1 MYIDNPK
8 INIEIYEWK
17 SLTNKKKHIISDI
30 YQDDQIDIAVKKILN
45 HLQYNNIYIWI
56 DNEII
61 EFNISEELN
70 NINPFLYD
78 HTNGPKKKL
87 IFTDKQGLFIYS
99 KINLVNIET
108 FKDNKEIL
116 NVFFKYKRPQININE
131 KTLNDLYNQ
140 TETNTIQSAII
151 TFYEFDTT
159 IKLDKTLKY
168 YYRNNTYDYDILFW
182 VYDNYN
188 KHITVKNTKN
198 YSDIIKDLNNT
209 IYDNEQLIIIKYF
222 PDSLKYYYKISI
234 NYNGYIN
241 VKFYLGNKSKYS
253 IEKVL
258 KLKSEITKIFKDISE
273 FNDVSLRSQLSLKA
287 NNFSKEL
294 FIKNS
299 SKIYNF
305 INTQDNFYIYNR
317 TSNNTQSYDITTYI
331 KELYNTFKPT
341 PEEIVSIL
349 LPQIDKK
356 ELSTKELLI
365 LVNNVIS
372 DEEINLTKTKKIYF
386 TQKTFFTINKTD
398 SYKITISVNNIKSIL
413 ELSYFNFW
421 LSKIT
426 YNNSKQLKKPDKK
439 PISSSSSSSKVA
451 SDSSDNSLKSFDSNE
466 SLSGGV
472 PDKNTKIRQLN
483 TLKILDPDLFNE
495 SYNTKTYAQT
505 CQGNRQPMGL
515 TNEKFEKYKQNV
527 DNHLVINK
535 NTYFCPRY
543 WCPISEKPII
553 DKNKDTCDNP
563 DEIPIDIYSTKAGTF
578 NKPDEPRFVAYYNEN
593 YLKPCCYIKNK
604 QVIIKEE
611 IPNPPTI
618 SNKSKIDKTIDK
630 TIDNNSASNTHIY
643 TVYNREIPNKRYG
656 ILPSSILEI
665 IDDNSAGLV
674 CSKKL
679 KSKLCSFRTGIPNKN
694 KDLMDI
700 LTFLLNYDNR
710 EDLVKA
716 IYNKLDLI
724 KFISLENGYIA
735 REFMKLA
742 IYKNQRKISQKIFK
756 RNFDIK
762 INEKSLKNIQFAFN
776 EFIDYLRHQKVLNPH
791 YLYSVIAL
799 TLNYNLYIWKSKNE
813 NNFTFVLPLYV
824 SYNDIKLLSGTEKAI
839 NIFFNSE
846 INMFEPIV
854 LKSTNNI
861 KYTFDFTTK
870 NINLENESSID
881 FTILDKI
888 LEYITLNK
896 FGYKIKIVLLNSN
909 LTVNHFVLDNN
920 AIIKC
925 KLIEPILLNKL
936 FEIIECREIQ
946 LYDEF
951 MYQDFEK
958 NYNLTNITG
967 FEIIHNNLKQQL
979 FNNTIITYNKNVQLT
994 SEKNNILTDVDHIY
1008 KNNITDSIFQNEIE
1022 NHKNINDW
1030 YNSFDFNNTFM
1041 TDKITYNKGNYSF
1054 SNKAI
1059 NQYITFF
1066 DNKYKTNI
1074 INNDLNTITQ
1084 SNSIIPDLNTI
1095 DFTKGNIQKLPSK
1108 WNSYNFYYVNS
1119 NNYTNNSI
1127 FEFIIN
1133 IMQIDKT
1140 DDIKKLGID
1149 NIKKAFGSY
1158 DGFILLCYLINYK
1171 TIICNDLKV
1180 SLNTQIQIIYDKF
1193 YKLNNI
1199 KKEEFINNIIPKFE
1213 TSEIHLYSIAELLD
1227 IVIIVIHHRTY
1238 ALLNKSTEKPKRNS
1252 IEDIGE
1258 SCSLFIN
1265 NKLKN
1270 SNYDKYPLIIIYSDE
1285 KRLYFVDKQYYKEII
1300 KAPNNIKEIIK
1311 YKLKTLKKTI

>member
-8 INIEIYEWK
+8 IDIEIYEWTT
-17 SLTNKKKHIISDI
+17 SINKKKHIISDI
-30 YQDDQIDIAVKKILN
+30 YRDDQIDIAVRKILN
-45 HLQYNNIYIWI
+45 FLQYDNIYLWI

-61 EFNISEELN
+61 EFNTSEELN

-78 HTNGPKKKL
+78 HTNGPKNKL
-87 IFTDKQGLFIYS
+87 IFTDKKGLFLYS

-108 FKDNKEIL
+108 FKSNKEIL
-116 NVFFKYKRPQININE
+116 NIFFKYQRPQININE
-131 KTLNDLYNQ
+131 KTLNELYNQ

-151 TFYEFDTT
+151 TFYEFDKT
-159 IKLDKTLKY
+159 ISLDKTLKY
-168 YYRNNTYDYDILFW
+168 YYRNNKYEYDVLFW

-188 KHITVKNTKN
+188 KHITVKNIKN
-198 YSDIIKDLNNT
+198 YSIIINDLNNT
-209 IYDNEQLIIIKYF
+209 KYDNEQLIIIKYF
-222 PDSLKYYYKISI
+222 SDSLKYYYKITI
-234 NYNGYIN
+234 HCNGYIN

-258 KLKSEITKIFKDISE
+258 KLKTDITKLFKDIRE
-273 FNDVSLRSQLSLKA
+273 FNDVSLKSQISLKA

-299 SKIYNF
+299 SRIYNF

-317 TSNNTQSYDITTYI
+317 TSNNTQSYDINTYI
-331 KELYNTFKPT
+331 KELYNTFKPS

-356 ELSTKELLI
+356 ELSAKELLI

-398 SYKITISVNNIKSIL
+398 TYKITITVNNIKSIL
-413 ELSYFNFW
+413 ELGYFNFW

-439 PISSSSSSSKVA
+439 PISSSSSSSSSKIT

-472 PDKNTKIRQLN
+472 PYKNTKIKQLN

-527 DNHLVINK
+527 DNYLVINK

-553 DKNKDTCDNP
+553 DKNKETCGNP
-563 DEIPIDIYSTKAGTF
+563 DETPIDIYSTKAGTF
-578 NKPDEPRFVAYYNEN
+578 NKSDEPRYVAYYNQN

-604 QVIIKEE
+604 QVVIKED
-611 IPNPPTI
+611 NPPTTI
-618 SNKSKIDKTIDK
+618 SNQATTNKT
-630 TIDNNSASNTHIY
+630 TDNNSASNIHIY
-643 TVYNREIPNKRYG
+643 TVYNREIPDKRYG
-656 ILPSSILEI
+656 ILPPSILEI
-665 IDDNSAGLV
+665 INDNSAGLV

-679 KSKLCSFRTGIPNKN
+679 KSKLCAFRTGIPNKN

-700 LTFLLNYDNR
+700 LTFLLNYETRD
-710 EDLVKA
+710 DLVKA
-716 IYNKLDLI
+716 IYNKLDLV

-756 RNFDIK
+756 RNYDIK

-776 EFIDYLRHQKVLNPH
+776 EFIDYLRYQKVLNPH

-799 TLNYNLYIWKSKNE
+799 TLQYNLYIWKSKNE
-813 NNFTFVLPLYV
+813 NNFTFLLPLYV

-839 NIFFNSE
+839 NIFFNTE

-861 KYTFDFTTK
+861 QYTFDFTKK
-870 NINLENESSID
+870 NVRLENESSID
-881 FTILDKI
+881 FTILDKL

-896 FGYKIKIVLLNSN
+896 FGYKIKIVLLNNN

-951 MYQDFEK
+951 MYNDFEK
-958 NYNLTNITG
+958 NYNLTNITD

-979 FNNTIITYNKNVQLT
+979 FNDTIIIYNKNIQLT

-1008 KNNITDSIFQNEIE
+1008 ANNITDSIFQNEIE
-1022 NHKNINDW
+1022 NHKDIRDW
-1030 YNSFDFNNTFM
+1030 YNSFDFNNTFL

-1074 INNDLNTITQ
+1074 INNDINNNVKLH
-1084 SNSIIPDLNTI
+1084 NSIIVDLNNV
-1095 DFTKGNIQKLPSK
+1095 DFTKGNIHKLPSK
-1108 WNSYNFYYVNS
+1108 WNSYNFHYVYS
-1119 NNYTNNSI
+1119 NNYTNNTI
-1127 FEFIIN
+1127 FEFIVN
-1133 IMQIDKT
+1133 ITKIDKT
-1140 DDIKKLGID
+1140 DDIKKLGIN
-1149 NIKKAFGSY
+1149 NIKKTFGSY
-1158 DGFILLCYLINYK
+1158 DGFILLCYLLNYK
-1171 TIICNDLKV
+1171 SIIYNYLNIA
-1180 SLNTQIQIIYDKF
+1180 LNTPIQIVYDKF
-1193 YKLNNI
+1193 NKFNNI
-1199 KKEEFINNIIPKFE
+1199 KKEEFINNIIPKFD
-1213 TSEIHLYSIAELLD
+1213 TSEIHLYSVAELLD
-1227 IVIIVIHHRTY
+1227 IIIIVIHHRTY

-1258 SCSLFIN
+1258 TCNMFIN

-1285 KRLYFVDKQYYKEII
+1285 NRLYFVNKQYYTEIS
-1300 KAPNNIKEIIK
+1300 KAPDNIKEIIK
-1311 YKLKTLKKTI
+1311 YKLKTFKKLV